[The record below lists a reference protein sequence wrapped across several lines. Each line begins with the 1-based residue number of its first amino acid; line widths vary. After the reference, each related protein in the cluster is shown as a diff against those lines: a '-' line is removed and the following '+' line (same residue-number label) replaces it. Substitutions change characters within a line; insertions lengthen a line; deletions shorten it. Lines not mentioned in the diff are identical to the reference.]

1 MTTTTT
7 TIKKEPESFDFKDI
21 LLPKRI
27 KKKSF
32 LLAVSKAN
40 RKKFKKIRHKKND
53 ELKFIKQVP
62 MHPRDKIK
70 NLTDD
75 NEIEFIKQVPLHP
88 CKRLKHLTRDMY
100 NDRGNFKL

>member
-1 MTTTTT
+1 
-7 TIKKEPESFDFKDI
+7 
-21 LLPKRI
+21 
-27 KKKSF
+27 
-32 LLAVSKAN
+32 
-40 RKKFKKIRHKKND
+40 
-53 ELKFIKQVP
+53 

-88 CKRLKHLTRDMY
+88 CERLKHLTRDMY